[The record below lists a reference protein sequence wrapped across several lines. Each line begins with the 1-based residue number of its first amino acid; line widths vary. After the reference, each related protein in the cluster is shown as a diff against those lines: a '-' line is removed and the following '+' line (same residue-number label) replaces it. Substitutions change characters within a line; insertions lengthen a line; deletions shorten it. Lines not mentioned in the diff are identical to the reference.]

1 MTLTPREAYAL
12 HLRSQA
18 VPNSRKASSYLRA
31 LDLLGP
37 VLAKSH
43 GPFATVGS
51 IWDSASIPLLSDL
64 YAYVLDQQKREDTG
78 IFAGHPSP
86 SYADNGFYSAAL
98 RDYRDFL
105 IVQRHE
111 QRLWE
116 AYRAAPADPH
126 ELGRRLDD
134 QPLEHADVLVSDLD
148 IAISR
153 EGRDAL
159 RLVKTRVNQDFF
171 RKMVLDNYGHRCC
184 LTGIPVPQ
192 VLRASHIVPWSEDE
206 ANRLNPANGLC
217 LSATYDAA
225 FDAHMISFDEDL
237 KLLLSP
243 KTNDFTSD
251 ESFYRHFKLLEG
263 NALATARM
271 YPPDRELM
279 ALHRDWMC
287 VINGER
293 K

>member
-1 MTLTPREAYAL
+1 V
-12 HLRSQA
+12 S
-18 VPNSRKASSYLRA
+18 
-31 LDLLGP
+31 
-37 VLAKSH
+37 
-43 GPFATVGS
+43 S
-51 IWDSASIPLLSDL
+51 IWESESIPLITDL
-64 YAYVLDQQKREDTG
+64 YAYVLEQQKLGDTG

-86 SYADNGFYSAAL
+86 SYADNKFYSAAL

-111 QRLWE
+111 QRLWD

-126 ELGRRLDD
+126 DLGRRLDD

-148 IAISR
+148 IALSR

-237 KLLLSP
+237 RLMLSP
-243 KTNDFTSD
+243 QLTDFVD
-251 ESFYRHFKLLEG
+251 DASFFRHFKSLEG
-263 NALATARM
+263 RAMASARLF
-271 YPPDRELM
+271 PPERALM
-279 ALHRDWMC
+279 ALHREG
-287 VINGER
+287 IF